1 MWSIHT
7 SKCWRGLGGGGG
19 IGGPRQPAVTITR
32 GSGWHTAGAIVV
44 LLHTA
49 QLPYICLTPT
59 IHTSLMVAQ
68 PNDILVHG
76 GQLYSGNLWG
86 MPLLCCWFVGS
97 CKLYFT
103 NWLHYNSTA
112 CTLPHGQSTL
122 HHGSCNECDDFS
134 RLSLMNWIS
143 NRFSYYHRQGWQLS
157 WETLLKV

>member
-32 GSGWHTAGAIVV
+32 GSGWHTGAILV

-112 CTLPHGQSTL
+112 LHVHCPMANPHFIMVAAMNVMISPDS
-122 HHGSCNECDDFS
+122 HSWIGSAIGF
-134 RLSLMNWIS
+134 
-143 NRFSYYHRQGWQLS
+143 HTATG
-157 WETLLKV
+157 KVDN